1 MMIDR
6 GKGPT
11 LVLIPGVQGRW
22 EWMTRT
28 VDALATRVRVVSYSL
43 CGEPGCGPEPDG
55 AEGFDAF
62 VRQLD
67 EVVGAAGPSPA
78 VLCGV
83 SYGGWIA
90 LRYAARHPDR
100 VAALVLAS
108 TPPPRIELGPRLERY
123 MRRPRLWMP
132 VFLAR
137 AAGRTLAEIRAALPS
152 SREWVSFS
160 AKHLVTV
167 ARAPQSPGRST
178 TRIRL
183 AAEVDF
189 ARDARAVMCPTLIL
203 TGEPALDG
211 VVPPDSTRQY
221 LSLIPNARAATL
233 EGTGHIGLITKADRF
248 ADLVGDFALRHC
260 TS

>member
-1 MMIDR
+1 MIDR

-28 VDALATRVRVVSYSL
+28 VDALSTRVRVVSYSL
-43 CGEPGCGPEPDG
+43 CGEPGGGPEPNG
-55 AEGFDAF
+55 EEGFDAF

-67 EVVGAAGPSPA
+67 EVLGATGRAPA

-108 TPPPRIELGPRLERY
+108 TPPPRIEFGPQLERY

-152 SREWVSFS
+152 SREWVPFS

-167 ARAPQSPGRST
+167 ARAPQSPVRST

-183 AAEVDF
+183 ASEVDF
-189 ARDARAVMCPTLIL
+189 ASDARAVTCPTLIL
-203 TGEPALDG
+203 TGEPGLDE
-211 VVPPDSTRQY
+211 VVPPDWTRQY
-221 LSLIPNARAATL
+221 LSLIPNACAATL

-248 ADLVGDFALRHC
+248 ADLVSEFAMRHC